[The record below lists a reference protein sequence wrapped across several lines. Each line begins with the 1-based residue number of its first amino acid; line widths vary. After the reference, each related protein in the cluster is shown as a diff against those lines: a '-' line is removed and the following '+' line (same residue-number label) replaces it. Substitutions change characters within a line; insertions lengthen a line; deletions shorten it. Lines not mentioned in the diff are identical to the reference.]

1 MITAPKRIDFKEPEM
16 MHPKAE
22 DGETILDVANRLEQR
37 YNLLAKFVAI
47 KQGDLELIIADEMA
61 QAIKHDYGNDRMD
74 AAINGRI
81 QTIWRA
87 YLINEEHGMRTQAAE
102 KRGGSSFV
110 DTGAYMGGLTIGV
123 AR

>member
-1 MITAPKRIDFKEPEM
+1 M
-16 MHPKAE
+16 MHPNGGTVVE
-22 DGETILDVANRLEQR
+22 IANKLEQR
-37 YNLLAKFVAI
+37 YDILGKFVAI
-47 KQGDLELIIADEMA
+47 KKSELEGIIASEMA
-61 QAIKHDYGNDRMD
+61 LAIKYDYDNERMD

-87 YLINEEHGMRTQAAE
+87 YLINEEHGIRTQAAE

-110 DTGAYMGGLTIGV
+110 DTGTYMGGLTIGV

>member
-1 MITAPKRIDFKEPEM
+1 MITAPKRIDFKEPEL

-22 DGETILDVANRLEQR
+22 DGETILDVANRLEHR

-47 KQGDLELIIADEMA
+47 RKRDLEAIIADEMA

-74 AAINGRI
+74 AAIDGRI
-81 QTIWRA
+81 KEVWRNF
-87 YLINEEHGMRTQAAE
+87 LMNEEHGIRTRAADVNN
-102 KRGGSSFV
+102 RQSFIAS
-110 DTGAYMGGLTIGV
+110 GAYMGGLTIGV

>member
-1 MITAPKRIDFKEPEM
+1 MITAPKRIDFKEPEL

-22 DGETILDVANRLEQR
+22 DGETILDVANRLEHR

-47 KQGDLELIIADEMA
+47 RKRDLEAIIADEMA

-74 AAINGRI
+74 AAIDGRI
-81 QTIWRA
+81 KEVWRNF
-87 YLINEEHGMRTQAAE
+87 LMNEEHGIRTRAADVNN
-102 KRGGSSFV
+102 RQSFIASGS
-110 DTGAYMGGLTIGV
+110 YMGGLTIGV

>member
-1 MITAPKRIDFKEPEM
+1 MITAPKRIDFKEPEL
-16 MHPKAE
+16 MHPNAE
-22 DGETILDVANRLEQR
+22 DGETILDIANKLEQR
-37 YNLLAKFVAI
+37 YSILEKFVAI
-47 KQGDLELIIADEMA
+47 KQSELEGIIASEMA
-61 QAIKHDYGNDRMD
+61 LAIKHDYGNDRMD

-102 KRGGSSFV
+102 QRGGSSFV
-110 DTGAYMGGLTIGV
+110 DTGAYMGGMTIGV